1 MRTHAATSL
10 RADVAER
17 VDVAAQLCDV
27 AAQRPVVS
35 DSTPMHQIGRLWREG
50 SAAFSDDELPGC
62 APPLAARLPPK
73 ARQQLR
79 VAAANGIKP
88 AGTHELAENAI
99 AAAAAFERTDTP
111 RYASAGSPPEALLAV
126 APPTPGTAVPAVPA
140 RPPVAGEE
148 NPAHILVAFASF
160 ASHQKSGEDAEPGI
174 AEGGLKGEAKGEN
187 EEVSAEPLKKAP
199 AEHGAPAEPSAA
211 RVSVRDECPAGAVGA
226 VGALDEA
233 GLDTADATDATGAAG
248 VAGMRGATGAAARH
262 GEIATAAE
270 DTHTLGTRG
279 DLEVPGEGPA
289 AAAEMDDAQA
299 PAAKRA
305 KLEEA

>member
-1 MRTHAATSL
+1 MRTHAAATL

-27 AAQRPVVS
+27 AAQRPVVR

-50 SAAFSDDELPGC
+50 SAALSDDELPGC
-62 APPLAARLPPK
+62 EPPLAARLPPK

-111 RYASAGSPPEALLAV
+111 RYASAGSPPEALLAA
-126 APPTPGTAVPAVPA
+126 APPTPTTAVPAVPA

-187 EEVSAEPLKKAP
+187 EEASAEPLKKAP
-199 AEHGAPAEPSAA
+199 AEHGAPAEPIAA

-226 VGALDEA
+226 VDEV
-233 GLDTADATDATGAAG
+233 GIDTADATNATGAAG
-248 VAGMRGATGAAARH
+248 VAGMRGATGTAARH
-262 GEIATAAE
+262 VEIATAAE